1 MVVTRLP
8 FLSSWIRTDDPG
20 APVNDQL
27 TLCATLRAQISPPFG
42 AATFTPFV
50 TGAVVVVVDVEVVD
64 VEVVEVEVVEV
75 EVVEVEVDVVV
86 VEVETDPELGSTMS
100 EDSLTASKSDPCR
113 AVRLWRSLSF
123 QRLSGAPLMNHE
135 LPLSATIAP

>member
-50 TGAVVVVVDVEVVD
+50 TGAVVVVVDVEVVE

-75 EVVEVEVDVVV
+75 EVVEVEVEVAVVAV
-86 VEVETDPELGSTMS
+86 ASDPELGSTMS
-100 EDSLTASKSDPCR
+100 EDASTGSQ
-113 AVRLWRSLSF
+113 A
-123 QRLSGAPLMNHE
+123 
-135 LPLSATIAP
+135 

>member
-1 MVVTRLP
+1 MVSTTLP
-8 FLSSWIRTDDPG
+8 FLSSSTRTDKPG
-20 APVNDQL
+20 EPVKDQR
-27 TLCATLRAQISPPFG
+27 TVWTTLRAHTSPPFG
-42 AATFTPFV
+42 AVTLTLLV
-50 TGAVVVVVDVEVVD
+50 TGTVVE

-75 EVVEVEVDVVV
+75 EVVEVEDA
-86 VEVETDPELGSTMS
+86 TAPELGSTIS
-100 EDSLTASKSDPCR
+100 EDSSTASKSDPCR